1 MKDIRDII
9 LIPLFILLA
18 TACGRERNK
27 EQLPQLLQAESVMY
41 EHPDSAL
48 HILQNIPAP
57 DASDKAQK
65 ATWALL
71 LTQAKYKNYVEELA
85 DTSLINIAYDYFMKK
100 KDARR
105 KATVLYYKGILC
117 EKTYKG
123 NEAQKLYLEAIEEVE
138 KTKDYRLAHLIYGS
152 IGNIYLYNHLY
163 EYALQMFKQSLHYAQ
178 LSDNKDYIC
187 SVYYHLAKVYS
198 VLSDWEN
205 SIKYYKEAIQMAET
219 LHNDGILTNGMNELA
234 GVYMDRKD
242 YNHSLFYAQKAL
254 KLKETIELPLKK
266 GLEQSFLVI
275 GDIYRHINKS
285 DSAYY
290 YLDKALSANRI
301 ETVCAAYQ
309 ALYYLSRNN
318 KDFEKMSQYCDS
330 MMVYQDSIE
339 KLNRSKEF
347 MNMQAKYDQ
356 QKVINE
362 KNLLK
367 IEKDG
372 IILNISLALAALVCT
387 IAVLVYIYQRK
398 LLCKERTILRNEEEI
413 RRNILQLH
421 ENETTIRR
429 NQAQI
434 AELQEQTAAAM
445 KAHGQKEPSEQSE
458 TNEQETNE
466 LLSKEEQHFALIA
479 LQQQTEQLQT
489 ENQRLQQRID
499 SYRELPQKQEI
510 ETLRANAERARQLEE
525 RERVLTE
532 ELVNSNE
539 LMRRLREKPKFLEE
553 TDWQKLHSLTD
564 RVYNDFTQRLSTQFS
579 NVTEVDIQLCILIKL
594 HFTVSQIAVF
604 TAVSPGTVSVQKQ
617 RLKKRILQAD
627 EPLLKVG
634 QTLDMWIW
642 EY

>member
-85 DTSLINIAYDYFMKK
+85 DTSLINIAYDYFMEKE
-100 KDARR
+100 DARR

-117 EKTYKG
+117 EKAYKG

-339 KLNRSKEF
+339 TLNRSKEF

-434 AELQEQTAAAM
+434 AELQEQT
-445 KAHGQKEPSEQSE
+445 
-458 TNEQETNE
+458 
-466 LLSKEEQHFALIA
+466 
-479 LQQQTEQLQT
+479 EQLQT

-539 LMRRLREKPKFLEE
+539 LVRRLREKPKFLEE

-579 NVTEVDIQLCILIKL
+579 NLTKVDIQLCILIKL